1 MTTPKATYL
10 VTAYAGQMSF
20 RGSLSQARRVARE
33 ACRLDAKR
41 RTYTILDWANVH
53 GPAVETYERRGSRA
67 FLVRKDALAE
77 APARPVWVV
86 GERDGSPRAPGLAR
100 REAVRRRTNMLNEG
114 LRAQLVD
121 VVRYGEVED
130 LLQEVIAIGGET
142 GRHAAVKA
150 ATDELQSETI
160 EALDEKIKEKDSD
173 IADLKLEVANK
184 TAWNA
189 DLESK
194 HDALQKNN
202 ETLQREIEDLREA
215 MANGGPVPPRPPA
228 SGLTERDVVLLA
240 NKHLTA
246 ALREIAQQ
254 YWKKGQLTAR
264 TAAGKAQ
271 VALAK
276 ELEAA
281 ARRLTTD

>member
-1 MTTPKATYL
+1 
-10 VTAYAGQMSF
+10 
-20 RGSLSQARRVARE
+20 
-33 ACRLDAKR
+33 
-41 RTYTILDWANVH
+41 
-53 GPAVETYERRGSRA
+53 
-67 FLVRKDALAE
+67 
-77 APARPVWVV
+77 
-86 GERDGSPRAPGLAR
+86 
-100 REAVRRRTNMLNEG
+100 MLNEG